1 MFEFKSSLFYLIVPP
16 KYQNHDTG
24 SSDMLKR
31 SLNMVHLSEKVKI
44 LSLIRKK
51 TNKQTYAEV
60 TEVYDK
66 KESSVKL

>member
-1 MFEFKSSLFYLIVPP
+1 MDPMHS
-16 KYQNHDTG
+16 
-24 SSDMLKR
+24 SSDSGNSDMPNR
-31 SLNMVHLSEKVKI
+31 SCKVLHLSEKVKI